1 MSEPQ
6 TPVLD
11 AQALEQLVGQ
21 VLDEA
26 RRAGATA
33 AEVAVSHDT
42 GLSVNVRLGEVE
54 TLEFHRDQGV
64 GVTVYIGQRKGS
76 ASSSDLRARSLRE
89 VAEAA
94 CRIARYTAEDPCAGL
109 ADAGLMARDYP
120 ALDLDHPWDLEADDA
135 IGIARRC
142 EAAARAEDARIINSE
157 GGSVNTFRG
166 TAIYGNSHGFIGG
179 YASTRHSLS
188 CSVLAGDGGT
198 MERDYWYT
206 VAREAGALET
216 PESVGMEAAR
226 RAVRRLNA
234 RRLSTRRVP
243 VLYAPDVARS
253 MLGHFVAAI
262 RGSALYRK
270 SSFLVDRLGE
280 RIFPEFV
287 HIHEQPHIP
296 RALGSAPF
304 DGEGVATQARDLVRD
319 GHLASY
325 ALDSYSARKL
335 GMETTGNAGGVRNLT
350 IDPGTRDAQA
360 LLREMGTGLLVT
372 ELIGHGINMVNGD
385 YSRGAAGF
393 WVENGE
399 ILYPVSEI
407 TVAGNLKDMFMN
419 LVAVGSDVDL
429 RGNIRTGSLLI
440 DGLTIAGE

>member
-1 MSEPQ
+1 MSAPQ

-11 AQALEQLVGQ
+11 AQALEHLVGQ

-64 GVTVYIGQRKGS
+64 GVTVYIGRRKGS
-76 ASSSDLRARSLRE
+76 ASSSDLRAQSLRE

-94 CRIARYTAEDPCAGL
+94 CRIARYTAEDPFAGL
-109 ADAGLMARDYP
+109 ADAQLMARDYP
-120 ALDLDHPWDLEADDA
+120 ALDLDHPWDLEADAA
-135 IGIARRC
+135 IEIARRC
-142 EAAARAEDARIINSE
+142 EAAARAEDARIVNSE

-166 TAIYGNSHGFIGG
+166 TAVYGNTHGFVGG
-179 YASTRHSLS
+179 YAATRHSLS
-188 CSVLAGDGGT
+188 CSVLAGDGGS

-206 VAREAGALET
+206 VAREAGGLDT
-216 PESVGMEAAR
+216 PESVGIEAAR

-234 RRLSTRRVP
+234 RRLSTRRYP

-280 RIFPEFV
+280 QIFPEFV

-304 DGEGVATQARDLVRD
+304 DSEGVATRARDLVRD
-319 GHLASY
+319 GRLESY

-335 GMETTGNAGGVRNLT
+335 GMQTTGNAGGLRNLT
-350 IDPGTRDAQA
+350 IDPGTQDAQA

-419 LVAVGSDVDL
+419 LVAVGADVDQ
-429 RGNIRTGSLLI
+429 RANIRTGSLLI
-440 DGLTIAGE
+440 DGLTIAGD

>member
-1 MSEPQ
+1 MSAPQ

-11 AQALEQLVGQ
+11 AQALEHLVGQ

-64 GVTVYIGQRKGS
+64 GVTVYIGRRKGS
-76 ASSSDLRARSLRE
+76 ASSSDLRAQSLRE

-94 CRIARYTAEDPCAGL
+94 CRIARYTAEDPFAGL
-109 ADAGLMARDYP
+109 ADAQLMARDYP
-120 ALDLDHPWDLEADDA
+120 ALDLDHPWDLEADAA
-135 IGIARRC
+135 IEIARRC
-142 EAAARAEDARIINSE
+142 EAAARAEDARIVNSE

-166 TAIYGNSHGFIGG
+166 TAVYGNTHGFVGG
-179 YASTRHSLS
+179 YAATRHSLS
-188 CSVLAGDGGT
+188 CSVLAGDGGS

-206 VAREAGALET
+206 VAREAGGLDT
-216 PESVGMEAAR
+216 PESVGIEAAH

-234 RRLSTRRVP
+234 RRLSTRRYP

-280 RIFPEFV
+280 QIFPEFV

-304 DGEGVATQARDLVRD
+304 DSEGVATRARDLVRD
-319 GHLASY
+319 GRLESY

-335 GMETTGNAGGVRNLT
+335 GMQTTGNAGGLRNLT
-350 IDPGTRDAQA
+350 IDPGTQDAQA

-419 LVAVGSDVDL
+419 LVAVGADVDQ
-429 RGNIRTGSLLI
+429 RANIRTGSLLI
-440 DGLTIAGE
+440 DGLTIAGD